1 MRSIAGRQFRH
12 EGIAEALI
20 IPKNTSFKKRVVKY
34 TQMFKIPFLLIT
46 TALIFLMPKNLYA
59 VENPISSPNNRFG
72 IHILDENDLTDA
84 ANLVNSSGGDWGY
97 VTLVIRKDERD
108 TKRWQDIF
116 NKMRRLHLI
125 PIIRVATRQQ
135 VGGWEKP
142 NPDEI
147 DGWVSFFNSLN
158 WVIQNRYIVIGNEP
172 NHASEWGGEIN
183 PEEYSDYLKTFSQKL
198 KNASSDYFILPGGL
212 DASAPN
218 SKLTLGEEEFLK
230 RMVIKNPDI
239 FLYLDGWTSHSYPNP
254 EFSGSQDETG
264 RGSVRTFEWEI
275 NFLKSL
281 GVSKDLP
288 VFITE
293 TGWAHNME
301 GTIDNF
307 QDTESIAQKL
317 KTAYQTA
324 WNNEDIV
331 AVTPFILN
339 YQDVPFD
346 KFSWKKADSSFYS
359 FYYEIKDLAK
369 PKGKPIQIVSV
380 DILTLL
386 FPPIIPTDDG
396 KKGLALI
403 KNNGQSIWEANE
415 RILSEY
421 HGYEIALNPVAIL
434 RKIEPGEKTI
444 AIVAIK

>member
-1 MRSIAGRQFRH
+1 M
-12 EGIAEALI
+12 L
-20 IPKNTSFKKRVVKY
+20 
-34 TQMFKIPFLLIT
+34 KIPFLLVA
-46 TALIFLMPKNLYA
+46 TALIFLIPKNLYA
-59 VENPISSPNNRFG
+59 VENPMSSPNNRFG

-108 TKRWQDIF
+108 TKRWQEIF

-125 PIIRVATRQQ
+125 PIIRIATRQQ
-135 VGGWEKP
+135 GGGWEKP

-158 WVIQNRYIVIGNEP
+158 WVIKNRYIVIGNEP

-183 PEEYSDYLKTFSQKL
+183 PEEYSDYLFAFSQKL

-218 SKLTLGEEEFLK
+218 SKQTLGEEEFLK
-230 RMVIKNPDI
+230 RMIIKNPDI

-301 GTIDNF
+301 GTNDNF

-324 WNNEDIV
+324 WNNDDIV
-331 AVTPFILN
+331 VVTPFILN
-339 YQDVPFD
+339 YQDVPFN
-346 KFSWKKADSSFYS
+346 KFSWKKTDKSFYS

-369 PKGKPIQIVSV
+369 PKGEPIQIVSV
-380 DILTLL
+380 DVLTLL
-386 FPPIIPTDDG
+386 IPPIIPTDEG
-396 KKGLALI
+396 RKGLAFI

-421 HGYEIALNPVAIL
+421 HGFEIELKPYSIL